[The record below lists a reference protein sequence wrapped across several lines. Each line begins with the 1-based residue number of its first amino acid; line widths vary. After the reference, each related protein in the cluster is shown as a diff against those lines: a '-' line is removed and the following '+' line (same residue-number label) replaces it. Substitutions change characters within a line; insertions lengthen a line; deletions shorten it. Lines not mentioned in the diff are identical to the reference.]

1 MTRFRTLLLT
11 LLLAALVAA
20 GCSDDTGDDSADPAP
35 DDGGASDDGGT
46 DDPDDAN
53 DPEGEDVASDDPIQ
67 VATAVDAVDT
77 SPLAARVTVESNVA
91 VTVQIT
97 ATSGDHEVA
106 TPVTAASA
114 TEHDLPLVGMRADRE
129 YTVAMTLRDE
139 VGNELVATEGFT
151 TGPLPA
157 GLPDLEIER
166 DPDRSSPGITILE
179 LNPTTAALAA
189 FSAAADET
197 VERTGND
204 IVGVD
209 EDGEYVWYYNSGIF
223 SGAAQQHPDG
233 HVTFQHDPFAFS
245 IDDIT
250 SRRIAEYYPDPTGED
265 EAGTNALG
273 SATIPFSAD
282 WVELG
287 PIHHDLITL
296 DDGTMLGLSTTEH
309 PVPAAQRAE
318 LCPGDDIE
326 WNMFSDVIMHVDPDG
341 TVLRTWDLNDIVSF
355 DDLPG
360 EFLCNT
366 FGLGVTET
374 RRDWTHAN
382 ALWFDEGR
390 NAILVSSRHTDQIVA
405 LAMTEETGP
414 QTEVRWILGAQGTI
428 PYAGESFHHTHG
440 VKTTSN
446 GDILLY
452 DNGNFR
458 PGSASAGGDGPDYS
472 RAVRIQV
479 DDRLDDPSAWT
490 ATQVW
495 DHRMIDPLTDELLYA
510 PFISDADELE
520 NGNIL
525 VTHGGAAWDPNNFLQ
540 SHVHVVE
547 IVPDASAGQE
557 GGDIVW
563 ELMLG
568 TEDAPVSMYRAD
580 RWPTLYY
587 GPLWA
592 AE

>member
-1 MTRFRTLLLT
+1 MHRTVLRPLA
-11 LLLAALVAA
+11 LLLAAALLTTA
-20 GCSDDTGDDSADPAP
+20 CSDDGDDAEPAP
-35 DDGGASDDGGT
+35 EATDADGTDDGGPDADSTDDGGPG
-46 DDPDDAN
+46 DGDPAEI
-53 DPEGEDVASDDPIQ
+53 DP
-67 VATAVDAVDT
+67 TVDLVLSEF
-77 SPLAARVTVESNVA
+77 SPLAATATIESDVA
-91 VTVQIT
+91 VTVQMT
-97 ATSGDHEVA
+97 ATAGDHVVA
-106 TPVTAASA
+106 TPVTAALAS
-114 TEHDLPLVGMRADRE
+114 THELPLVGLRADRE
-129 YTVAMTLRDE
+129 YEVVVTLTGQD
-139 VGNELVATEGFT
+139 GTTITDTASIT
-151 TGPLPA
+151 TGPLPD

-166 DPDRSSPGITILE
+166 DPERSSPGVTILE
-179 LNPTTAALAA
+179 LNPATAALAA
-189 FSAAADET
+189 FSDEPAD
-197 VERTGND
+197 RTGND

-223 SGAAQQHPDG
+223 SGAAARHPDG

-245 IDDIT
+245 VDHIT
-250 SRRIAEYYPDPTGED
+250 GRRIAEYYPDPTGEA
-265 EAGTNALG
+265 EPATNADG
-273 SATIPFSAD
+273 SQTIPYSAD

-296 DDGTMLGLSTTEH
+296 PDGTMMGLSTTEH
-309 PVPAAQRAE
+309 PVPAERRAE
-318 LCPGDDIE
+318 LCPGDEVE
-326 WNMFSDVIMHVDPDG
+326 WNLFSDVIVHVEPDG
-341 TVLRTWDLNDIVSF
+341 TVLRTWDLYDIVSF

-366 FGLGVTET
+366 MGLGVTET

-382 ALWFDEGR
+382 ALWFDEDR
-390 NAILVSSRHTDQIVA
+390 DAILVSSRHTDQIVA
-405 LAMTEETGP
+405 LAMTDETGP
-414 QTEVRWILGAQGTI
+414 QTGVRWILGAQGTI
-428 PYAGESFHHTHG
+428 PYEGESFHHTHG
-440 VKTTSN
+440 VKTISN

-472 RAVRIQV
+472 RAVRIRV
-479 DDRLDDPSAWT
+479 DDQADDPSTWT

-495 DHRMIDPLTDELLYA
+495 DHRMIDPLTGELLYA

-525 VTHGGAAWDPNNFLQ
+525 VTHGGATWDPGNFLQ

-580 RWPTLYY
+580 RWPSLYY
-587 GPLWA
+587 GTLWA
-592 AE
+592 DG